1 MAFIK
6 ATLLIAALQVGVLIK
21 SIRFVICLLVALVPA
36 GIALAAGGVTDAEK
50 LAVGLSVMALQ
61 FAAPLVGLILGSVV
75 IAEEVEGRTITF
87 FFTRPIHRSALFMGR
102 WIAVALISGLLLAGS
117 AAGIAYGSS
126 HGTFRDTQPQ
136 IQWELQTER
145 ATGWKTRRS
154 ETSKNAWY
162 QDEDG
167 RSRRERV
174 SGMQPG
180 DVIELPTDQR
190 GRPQRI
196 RAVELIPRNMDL
208 PADFA
213 GLLILAASLGAA
225 FYTMIT
231 AGLSIFYKRPMIL
244 GLAYAFAVEGL
255 LANLPGSTQALSVQ
269 YHLRSLLV
277 NMENPAWVR
286 VFDNAEFLEP
296 GQALLRLSIFAIV
309 LLGGCSWAVARKQ
322 FVLTS

>member
-6 ATLLIAALQVGVLIK
+6 ATLLIAALQTGVLIK

-36 GIALAAGGVTDAEK
+36 GISLAAGGVTDAEK
-50 LAVGLSVMALQ
+50 LAVGLSMMALQ

-102 WIAVALISGLLLAGS
+102 WIAVALVSSLLMAGS
-117 AAGIAYGSS
+117 AAGIVYGSS
-126 HGTFRDTQPQ
+126 HATFQDTQPQ

-145 ATGWKTRRS
+145 ATGWKTKIS
-154 ETSKNAWY
+154 QTSKNAWY
-162 QDEDG
+162 KDEEG

-174 SGMQPG
+174 SWMQPG
-180 DVIELPTDQR
+180 DVIDLPANPQ

-196 RAVELIPRNMDL
+196 RAVKSIPRDMDL
-208 PADFA
+208 PAGFA

-225 FYTMIT
+225 FYTLIT

-255 LANLPGSTQALSVQ
+255 LANLPGSTQVLSVQ

-277 NMENPAWVR
+277 DMENPAWKR
-286 VFDNAEFLEP
+286 VFDDAEFLEP
-296 GQALLRLSIFAIV
+296 GQALLRLAVFAIV

>member
-6 ATLLIAALQVGVLIK
+6 ATLLIAALQAGVLIK
-21 SIRFVICLLVALVPA
+21 SLRFVICVLVALVPA
-36 GIALAAGGVTDAEK
+36 GIALAAGGMVDAPK
-50 LAVGLSVMALQ
+50 LALVLGLMALQ
-61 FAAPLVGLILGSVV
+61 VAAPLVGLILGSVV

-102 WIAVALISGLLLAGS
+102 WIAVALMGGLLLAVS

-126 HGTFRDTQPQ
+126 HATFRNTQPQ

-145 ATGWKTRRS
+145 ATGWKKRKS
-154 ETSKNAWY
+154 DTSKYAWY
-162 QDEDG
+162 TDEEG
-167 RSRRERV
+167 LSHRQRV

-180 DVIELPTDQR
+180 GVIELPASQH

-196 RAVELIPRNMDL
+196 LAVKLIPRDMDL
-208 PADFA
+208 LPDFA

-231 AGLSIFYKRPMIL
+231 AGLSIFFKRPMIL
-244 GLAYAFAVEGL
+244 GLAYAFAIEGL

-269 YHLRSLLV
+269 YYLRSLLV
-277 NMENPAWVR
+277 NMEDPAWSS
-286 VFDNAEFLEP
+286 FLGKAEFLEP
-296 GQALLRLSIFAIV
+296 SQALLRLSVFAIV
-309 LLGGCSWAVARKQ
+309 LLGGCSFAVVRKQ